1 MRIQLLSIEI
11 PSRQISSR
19 LLIVAPYVDYNPFP
33 VQPALA
39 LLGGA
44 GREVMLECGSVV
56 KVVKEPSVHC
66 GGELFRDD
74 IETSLPYVETATR

>member
-1 MRIQLLSIEI
+1 M
-11 PSRQISSR
+11 
-19 LLIVAPYVDYNPFP
+19 DYNPFP